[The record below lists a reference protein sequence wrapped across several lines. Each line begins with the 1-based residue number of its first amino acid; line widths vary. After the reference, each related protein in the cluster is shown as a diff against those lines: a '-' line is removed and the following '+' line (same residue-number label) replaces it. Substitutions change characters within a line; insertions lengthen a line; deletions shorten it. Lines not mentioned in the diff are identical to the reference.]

1 MNGRFCLDRR
11 KLVKAEAGQGQ
22 ARGRGKCKDAEG
34 IFVIG
39 KAFDLR
45 QFLKV
50 ELFPGGTTLF

>member
-1 MNGRFCLDRR
+1 MNDRFCLDRR

-22 ARGRGKCKDAEG
+22 ARGRGKCKDAED

-45 QFLKV
+45 QCLKV
-50 ELFPGGTTLF
+50 ELFECCAV